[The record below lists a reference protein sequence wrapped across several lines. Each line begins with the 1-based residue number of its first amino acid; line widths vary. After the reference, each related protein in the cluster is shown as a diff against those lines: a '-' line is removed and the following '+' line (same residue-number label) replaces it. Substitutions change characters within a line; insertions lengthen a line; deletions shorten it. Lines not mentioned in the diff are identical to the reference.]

1 MIKIKILK
9 EREKLKGGAGDNKP
23 DSDFDPDQLA
33 IGIEDETGE
42 HTPDPKIGKEIAKD
56 HLSKDPDYY
65 RKLKAAG
72 VEELDEQEMD
82 SKKRE
87 VIAWKNSR
95 WMFLDT
101 ETSGLP
107 PDRKNPHR
115 KDPRV
120 VQIGYAIVDNMKVV
134 KVFNKLV
141 DPGEDVEIDPAA
153 AAITGIDR
161 AKLRASNAG
170 NFLSVIEEMKKDIE
184 SCRIIMAYNTRFD
197 KPIVEREFKIANVEI
212 PVKPWLDP
220 MIWVQKHLALPD
232 HKLKTVANHYQV
244 SLDNAHDA
252 GADSEAAAKVTM
264 AFVQTF
270 DGLPDDADEVVRL
283 QGEWAKE
290 LMAARMAV
298 AQKKQAPLKEK
309 QHKIKVSWKKK

>member
-1 MIKIKILK
+1 MIKIKILR

-23 DSDFDPDQLA
+23 DSDFDPEQLA
-33 IGIEDETGE
+33 IGVEDETGE
-42 HTPDPKIGKEIAKD
+42 HTPDLKIGKEIAKD

-72 VEELDEQEMD
+72 IEELDEQEID

-107 PDRKNPHR
+107 PDRKNPNR

-153 AAITGIDR
+153 SAITGIDR
-161 AKLRASNAG
+161 AKLKASKAG
-170 NFLSVIEEMKKDIE
+170 NFLSVIKEMKRDIE
-184 SCRIIMAYNTRFD
+184 SCKIIMAYNTRFD

-212 PVKPWLDP
+212 PTKPWLDP

-232 HKLKTVANHYQV
+232 HKLKTVANHYKI

-252 GADSEAAAKVTM
+252 GADSKAAALVTM

-270 DGLPDDADEVVRL
+270 DGLPDDADEVIRL
-283 QGEWAKE
+283 QGVWNKE
-290 LMAARMAV
+290 LMAARLAV
-298 AQKKQAPLKEK
+298 WKQKQSKLKE
-309 QHKIKVSWKKK
+309 QNKIKISWKKR

>member
-1 MIKIKILK
+1 MVNYMIKIKILK
-9 EREKLKGGAGDNKP
+9 EREKLKGGAGDNMP
-23 DSDFDPDQLA
+23 DSAFEPEQLA
-33 IGIEDETGE
+33 IGVKDETGE
-42 HTPDPKIGKEIAKD
+42 HTKSKKIGIEIAKD
-56 HLSKDPDYY
+56 HLAKDPNYY

-72 VEELDEQEMD
+72 IEELDEQEMD
-82 SKKRE
+82 SKKRQI
-87 VIAWKNSR
+87 IAWKNSR

-107 PDRKNPHR
+107 PDSKNPHR

-120 VQIGYAIVDNMKVV
+120 VQIGYAIIDNMKVV

-153 AAITGIDR
+153 SAITGIDR
-161 AKLRASNAG
+161 AKLAASKAG
-170 NFLSVIEEMKKDIE
+170 NFLSVIKEIKKDME
-184 SCRIIMAYNTRFD
+184 SCDIIMAYNTRFD
-197 KPIVEREFKIANVEI
+197 KPIVEREFKIANVQI
-212 PVKPWLDP
+212 PVKHWLDP
-220 MIWVQKHLALPD
+220 MIWVQKHLPLSD
-232 HKLKTVANHYQV
+232 HKLKTVATHYKV

-290 LMAARMAV
+290 LLAARRAV
-298 AQKKQAPLKEK
+298 YQEK
-309 QHKIKVSWKKK
+309 SKMKVSWKKI

>member
-23 DSDFDPDQLA
+23 DSDFDPKQLA
-33 IGIEDETGE
+33 IGIDDETGE
-42 HTPDPKIGKEIAKD
+42 HTPDPQIGKEIAKD
-56 HLSKDPDYY
+56 HLSKDPNYY

-72 VEELDEQEMD
+72 IDELEEQAMD
-82 SKKRE
+82 PIKRE

-107 PDRKNPHR
+107 PDRKNPNR

-161 AKLRASNAG
+161 AKLKASKAG
-170 NFLSVIEEMKKDIE
+170 NFLSVIEEMKRDIE

-283 QGEWAKE
+283 QGDWAKE
-290 LMAARMAV
+290 LMAARMV
-298 AQKKQAPLKEK
+298 AAQQKQSPLKEK

>member
-1 MIKIKILK
+1 MIRIKILK
-9 EREKLKGGAGDNKP
+9 
-23 DSDFDPDQLA
+23 
-33 IGIEDETGE
+33 
-42 HTPDPKIGKEIAKD
+42 KINE
-56 HLSKDPDYY
+56 L
-65 RKLKAAG
+65 
-72 VEELDEQEMD
+72 EELQKAKE
-82 SKKRE
+82 RE

-120 VQIGYAIVDNMKVV
+120 VQIGYAIVDNMNVV

-141 DPGEDVEIDPAA
+141 DPGADVEIDPAA

-161 AKLRASNAG
+161 QKLISSKAE
-170 NFLSVIEEMKKDIE
+170 NFLSVINEIKQDME
-184 SCRIIMAYNTRFD
+184 SCNIIMCYNTRFD
-197 KPIVEREFKIANVEI
+197 KAVVEREFKIANTDI
-212 PVKPWLDP
+212 PKKQWLDP
-220 MIWVQKHLALPD
+220 MIWVMKHLQLPD
-232 HKLKTVANHYQV
+232 HKLKTVATHYKI

-283 QGEWAKE
+283 QGQWNKE
-290 LMAARMAV
+290 LMSARLAAWRD
-298 AQKKQAPLKEK
+298 
-309 QHKIKVSWKKK
+309 KKKN